1 MTMPSG
7 DWIMSRTGNPSPVE
21 ALNMASPSRPECC
34 VLEIFGG
41 SVGLLITEEYG
52 FVFHA
57 ASAKAWSLD
66 RRVFARRQDA
76 ERAIRA
82 LLSPDRRKSRV
93 PGPR

>member
-1 MTMPSG
+1 
-7 DWIMSRTGNPSPVE
+7 MSRIGNPSPVE
-21 ALNMASPSRPECC
+21 ALTMASPSRPDCC
-34 VLEIFGG
+34 ILEIFGE

-57 ASAKAWSLD
+57 ASAKTWSLD

-82 LLSPDRRKSRV
+82 LLSPDRRTAQGSR
-93 PGPR
+93 PSADR